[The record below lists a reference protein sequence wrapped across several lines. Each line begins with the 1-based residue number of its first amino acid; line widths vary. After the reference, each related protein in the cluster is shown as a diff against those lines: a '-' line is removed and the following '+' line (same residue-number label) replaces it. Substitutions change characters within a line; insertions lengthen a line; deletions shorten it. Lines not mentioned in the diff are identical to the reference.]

1 MFRNIGI
8 ILIILLALFIG
19 WKNIPQN
26 HSKTFQVMGTYAT
39 ITVNNQNPEK
49 YIKAA
54 YQRLKAI
61 EKKMNRFD
69 PKSEISLVNRI
80 ADVAQVYVSDDLYKC
95 LKLARKVSDITD
107 GAFDITLDGNYRN
120 IVLDDN
126 KKTISFSKP
135 GIKINLD
142 GIAKGFGVEE
152 ARLLLF
158 KMGVK
163 SGMINMTSSIAVV
176 GGNWK
181 IGIKNPLK
189 ENDLLEV
196 ISLNTQEALSTS
208 GNYEQGNHILDPKT
222 QKPVNSIVSLTIWGQ
237 DAGFLDG
244 LSTGLFVLGSDKA
257 RRLVKKLG
265 LHMTMLAKD
274 RKIIKI

>member
-1 MFRNIGI
+1 
-8 ILIILLALFIG
+8 
-19 WKNIPQN
+19 
-26 HSKTFQVMGTYAT
+26 MGTYAT
-39 ITVNNQNPEK
+39 INVNDPNPEE

-61 EKKMNRFD
+61 ENKMNRFD
-69 PKSEISLVNRI
+69 PRSEISFINRV
-80 ADVAQVYVSDDLYKC
+80 ADVAPVIVSDDVFAC
-95 LKLARKVSDITD
+95 LKLARKVSDITN
-107 GAFDITLDGNYRN
+107 GAFDITLSGGYKN
-120 IVLDDN
+120 IILDES
-126 KKTISFSKP
+126 KKTVRFLNP

-142 GIAKGFGVEE
+142 GIAKGFAVEE
-152 ARLLLF
+152 TKRLLF

-163 SGMINMTSSIAVV
+163 NGMINMTSSIAVA
-176 GGNWK
+176 GGSWK
-181 IGIKNPLK
+181 IGVKNPLK

-222 QKPVNSIVSLTIWGQ
+222 QKPVNSIISLTIWGQ

-244 LSTGLFVLGSDKA
+244 LSTGLFVLGQDKA
-257 RRLVKKLG
+257 RKLVKKLG